1 MSNVA
6 ETLDAVLAGYL
17 LGNHRREEYK
27 EQLVC
32 RALGH
37 TALAYSKSRQ
47 ELAML
52 IFTVREIGERH
63 RKIASKCERMCQD
76 DWDGV
81 DLLTEDDFKGCDYGT
96 MRALVLAIVDVRKEM
111 ARLKELMEN
120 LGG

>member
-1 MSNVA
+1 MPNVA

-27 EQLVC
+27 ETLIC

-37 TALAYSKSRQ
+37 TALAHKKARQ

-52 IFTVREIGERH
+52 VFTAHQIGDKHKKRADE
-63 RKIASKCERMCQD
+63 AERMCQD

-81 DLLTEDDFKGCDYGT
+81 CRLTEEDFQGTDYET
-96 MRALVLAIVDVRKEM
+96 SRALIERIVEVRKEV
-111 ARLKELMEN
+111 ARHKETMEM